1 MQTIKKF
8 SGSTVSAA
16 KNTTYSFT
24 DVSDGQIH
32 KAIQGTDYVSAK
44 GFLVAMSRYANG
56 NGLLVN
62 RYVHPD
68 GSAVEFQLVPNPA
81 VTVET
86 APEATE
92 SVETAEDSPEAF

>member
-16 KNTTYSFT
+16 KNSTYSFT

-32 KAIQGTDYVSAK
+32 KAVQGTDYVSAK

-68 GSAVEFQLVPNPA
+68 GSAVEFQLIANPA
-81 VTVET
+81 VPVTETTPET
-86 APEATE
+86 AEVA
-92 SVETAEDSPEAF
+92 AEDSPEAF